1 MRGWQVSSEVSCARE
16 VVGVVK
22 LVTKAEMK
30 DVCWQSELS
39 CRWLAGWSRVGG
51 ALLEGGRSELRRRG
65 CFARCFALNG
75 EWDMARRCRAMDRAW
90 A

>member
-1 MRGWQVSSEVSCARE
+1 MVR
-16 VVGVVK
+16 
-22 LVTKAEMK
+22 LVTKVEMR

-39 CRWLAGWSRVGG
+39 CRWLAGWSHVGD
-51 ALLEGGRSELRRRG
+51 APSAGGRSELRRKG

-75 EWDMARRCRAMDRAW
+75 EWDMARRCRATDRAW